1 MDYFA
6 DVIAECVVCPD
17 VCLHTSCADEW
28 PGDAPGMP
36 TQDDERHFSESG
48 SEAECVT
55 LNLNWTVFVHVVLA
69 FARPQHA
76 TDTLAGR

>member
-17 VCLHTSCADEW
+17 VCLHTTGADEW
-28 PGDAPGMP
+28 PEDAPSMP
-36 TQDDERHFSESG
+36 NQHVERYSSESG
-48 SEAECVT
+48 SEAECDT
-55 LNLNWTVFVHVVLA
+55 LNLSYTVFVHAVLA

-76 TDTLAGR
+76 TDGR